1 MMASA
6 QAIVANLTARGISL
20 DRDGSAIVVR
30 PAGKLTDD
38 DRRIIR
44 EHKDAILEL
53 LSAAADPVL
62 ADAVTA
68 VRAVFPSSTLVE
80 VRDKNTV
87 IEAVLRSFD
96 SGPVP
101 STVKPQSFPP
111 CPGCHQSRYWITPRG
126 AVVCG
131 SGKCNGAT
139 RFMVTH
145 IELYAVQ

>member
-68 VRAVFPSSTLVE
+68 VRAVFPSSTLV
-80 VRDKNTV
+80 
-87 IEAVLRSFD
+87 
-96 SGPVP
+96 
-101 STVKPQSFPP
+101 
-111 CPGCHQSRYWITPRG
+111 
-126 AVVCG
+126 
-131 SGKCNGAT
+131 
-139 RFMVTH
+139 
-145 IELYAVQ
+145 